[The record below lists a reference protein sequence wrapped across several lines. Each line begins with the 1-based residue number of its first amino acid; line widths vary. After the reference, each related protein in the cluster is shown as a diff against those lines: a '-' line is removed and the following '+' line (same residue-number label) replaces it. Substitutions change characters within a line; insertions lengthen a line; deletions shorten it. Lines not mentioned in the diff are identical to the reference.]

1 MLEPSA
7 IVLYVDN
14 LLVSSAFY
22 QDLLG
27 IKPEEDSPTFHSFK
41 LSNGMGLG
49 LKAKHSVEPPTDEN
63 GSGELAF
70 TLDNNREVDEL
81 FVEWQGKKISM
92 AQQSPTVTFR
102 GKDKLQS
109 FTALGKIK
117 EREPY
122 QVDMVIFELD
132 FTKNKKNWGYQFRF
146 GLLAITDQEA
156 MIIKPCKCPLT
167 INKGDNLNASYTSH
181 IKTC

>member
-7 IVLYVDN
+7 VVLYVDN

-27 IKPEEDSPTFHSFK
+27 IKPEEASPTFHSFK

-49 LKAKHSVEPPTDEN
+49 LKAKHSIEPPANEN

-92 AQQSPTVTFR
+92 AQSPTVVPYGYTF
-102 GKDKLQS
+102 L
-109 FTALGKIK
+109 ALDPDGN
-117 EREPY
+117 RLRVVSLSNHQP
-122 QVDMVIFELD
+122 
-132 FTKNKKNWGYQFRF
+132 
-146 GLLAITDQEA
+146 
-156 MIIKPCKCPLT
+156 
-167 INKGDNLNASYTSH
+167 
-181 IKTC
+181 

>member
-7 IVLYVDN
+7 VVLYVDN

-49 LKAKHSVEPPTDEN
+49 LKAKHSIEPPANEN

-70 TLDNNREVDEL
+70 TLDNNGEVDEL
-81 FVEWQGKKISM
+81 FVEWQGMEISM
-92 AQQSPTVTFR
+92 AQSPTVVPYGYTF
-102 GKDKLQS
+102 L
-109 FTALGKIK
+109 ALDPDGNRLRVVSLRK
-117 EREPY
+117 
-122 QVDMVIFELD
+122 
-132 FTKNKKNWGYQFRF
+132 
-146 GLLAITDQEA
+146 
-156 MIIKPCKCPLT
+156 
-167 INKGDNLNASYTSH
+167 S
-181 IKTC
+181 